1 MQRTVIIVRG
11 RVQKVGYRDLV
22 TEIADTMDITGIVE
36 NLPDGKSVK
45 IMAEAGKDVLDKFI
59 ELLWAKEDPMI
70 RVLGIDVGFEPA
82 TGEYEFFDI
91 MYGDFQQ
98 EAFER
103 IGMAAI
109 YLKRLDVGQDKM
121 LDKQDSMLEKQE
133 QNIVEIRGLR
143 NDTIQRFDKLDTSI
157 SSFHHD
163 TVQRFDI
170 LDEKYG
176 RIAENIERAI
186 DAINRTC
193 DNTERDRKD
202 FQDAIEK
209 LANAIIESRRT

>member
-1 MQRTVIIVRG
+1 MQRAVITVRG
-11 RVQKVGYRDLV
+11 RVQKVGYRDFA
-22 TEIADTMDITGIVE
+22 TEIADTMDITGIAE
-36 NLPDGKSVK
+36 NLPDGKSVR
-45 IMAEAGKDVLDKFI
+45 IVAEAEKNVLDEYI

-70 RVLGIDVGFEPA
+70 RVLDINVAFEPA
-82 TGEYEFFDI
+82 TGEYGFFDI
-91 MYGDFQQ
+91 VYGDFQQ

-103 IGMAAI
+103 IGVAAI
-109 YLKRLDVGQDKM
+109 YLKRLDVGQNKI
-121 LDKQDSMLEKQE
+121 LEKQE
-133 QNIVEIRGLR
+133 QTIAEIHG
-143 NDTIQRFDKLDTSI
+143 LDTSI

-170 LDEKYG
+170 LDAKYG
-176 RIAENIERAI
+176 WIAENMERAI

>member
-1 MQRTVIIVRG
+1 M
-11 RVQKVGYRDLV
+11 
-22 TEIADTMDITGIVE
+22 
-36 NLPDGKSVK
+36 
-45 IMAEAGKDVLDKFI
+45 
-59 ELLWAKEDPMI
+59 
-70 RVLGIDVGFEPA
+70 
-82 TGEYEFFDI
+82 FDI
-91 MYGDFQQ
+91 VYGDFQQ

-103 IGMAAI
+103 IGVAAI
-109 YLKRLDVGQDKM
+109 YLKRLDVGQNKM

-133 QNIVEIRGLR
+133 QTIAEIHGLR

-186 DAINRTC
+186 AAINRTC
-193 DNTERDRKD
+193 DNTERYWTNQNGTERI
-202 FQDAIEK
+202 FRMRPEK